1 MSMPLRDLTCPQGC
15 DISLFPFSAL
25 FSWGGGKKNMF
36 QIVQMKKAE
45 DVEVR

>member
-1 MSMPLRDLTCPQGC
+1 MPLGDLTSPQGC

-25 FSWGGGKKNMF
+25 FFWGGGKKNMPL
-36 QIVQMKKAE
+36 IVQMKKAE